1 MSAKRLDVNFF
12 ERAAIDNP
20 FPLYEEIRSVGNV
33 VWNELLQGWM
43 AVGFNECSTVLT
55 DRGEQFTELNGD
67 PELIFW
73 FDAPN
78 MITVDG
84 PEHRRLRGALAPLF
98 TRSAVAKLEQR
109 VEAVVDQLLT
119 PLGASSEFDLAD
131 FTMIPTVI
139 VAEMLGV
146 PKERHQDFRRWS
158 HEIVSNLS
166 YGHEDA
172 QARDVMRRAATEV
185 NSYLREEIERHRRD
199 QPDDLLTKMVNLPG
213 DNAMTDEEIRS
224 TAVLLL
230 IAGYDT
236 TAKTMANCLIALE
249 THPDERRLVAHDP
262 ALIPDAVEEVLRWSG
277 PVQFMPRLVMV
288 DTALDDT
295 KVAAGDVVFVFAGA
309 ANRDPRRWTD
319 PRRFDTRREV
329 KSHLAFGWGPHL
341 CIGAPLARLETKV
354 ALQRLLQVAPEYRLR
369 DIDFGNSFFVRGPE
383 RGLVDVAVH
392 TTP

>member
-1 MSAKRLDVNFF
+1 LTTNRLDLNFF
-12 ERAAIDNP
+12 ERAAIENP

-33 VWNELLQGWM
+33 VWNELLGGWM
-43 AVGFNECSTVLT
+43 VVGFDESSTVLT
-55 DRGEQFTELNGD
+55 DKGEHFTEINSD

-84 PEHRRLRGALAPLF
+84 PTHQRLRGGLASLF
-98 TRSAVAKLEQR
+98 TRSAVAKMEQR

-146 PKERHQDFRRWS
+146 PEEHHGDFRRWS
-158 HEIVSNLS
+158 HEIVSNLA
-166 YGHEDA
+166 YGHEDE
-172 QARDVMRRAATEV
+172 QVREVMHRAAREV
-185 NSYLREEIERHRRD
+185 NAYLGEEIERHRRE
-199 QPDDLLTKMVNLPG
+199 QPDDLLTKMVNLSGG
-213 DNAMTDEEIRS
+213 DAMTDEEIRS

-230 IAGYDT
+230 LAGYDT
-236 TAKTMANCLIALE
+236 TAKTLASCLVALQA
-249 THPDERRLVAHDP
+249 HPDERRLVAEDP
-262 ALIPDAVEEVLRWSG
+262 ALIPGAVEEVLRWSG
-277 PVQFMPRLVMV
+277 PVQFLPRLVML
-288 DTALDDT
+288 DTVLGDT
-295 KVAAGDVVFVFAGA
+295 DLPAGDTVFVFAGA
-309 ANRDPRRWTD
+309 ANRDPKRWTD
-319 PRRFDTRREV
+319 PQRFNVRREV

-354 ALQRLLQVAPEYRLR
+354 ALERLLQLAPDYRLR
-369 DIDFGNSFFVRGPE
+369 DIDYGPSFFVRGPE